1 MKKILVTVLILF
13 TALPAFSAEQVEE
26 IYKDLQNLQQ
36 NFFQSSVVPM
46 VPDVQVKKS
55 ATLDP
60 NDDYYENDRDD
71 AYQVVS
77 EDRFV
82 NHMPLFKK
90 TREAIQKMLK
100 AHGQKVDERE
110 FQREQARLKA
120 EEEKERQAIDSLD
133 IKYLEYAG
141 NSETQVSEK
150 KKTKADKQVQNENN
164 DQNQKV
170 ELVGG
175 VKQHVTEKEMQ
186 LDCDQVIMNEESGDI
201 EAHGNP
207 VLTFPA
213 HNIKLTAD
221 KMTYNRDSN
230 ILKAIDNVVLTKD
243 GVQTFGD
250 YMQVNMNDENIF
262 IDNVKTETLSMKI
275 VAKKAVSDEGQLTL
289 HEGNMHSDNSHRLF
303 LKTEMVGPDFSRM
316 IVPEDERSSLFE
328 SLGREN
334 DSPKLKI
341 VAAEINV
348 KADKEHDVYEIKDAE
363 IYYRDKYLFTWPS
376 FTAYTNK
383 RREYFEANYPELG
396 SQPQMGMFVGPGLV
410 FGGPNGSIVKVMPL
424 VNYYNKLGFGG
435 AVKFKSAFND
445 TQIMYGSAQ
454 NNWIVRGRQELD
466 ENLYL
471 QYGMNSYLDNWFMGS
486 NMGKYNAELVYHKP
500 TTIRNFLYKNA
511 DMKFTQRVAL
521 GYAQDGDWKVK
532 YDRMKSSGVG
542 TIRAKYMAEVDQTL
556 FKRRNV
562 EERKEISLNFL
573 MQGSAAV
580 YGTGDTQFV
589 GRVGPRLHTQYKRWM
604 QDIGYFA
611 TAISDHTPMP
621 VYDMYRYGHSSLYV
635 HEALRVCKYLSV
647 GWAAYANLMNDAP
660 NGRLLQE
667 NAFIV
672 SLGPDDFKVNLGYD
686 FMRESTYFTVM
697 VAFDTKNTDI
707 EFDKMVIKNPE
718 RLGQPKKQE
727 EQSAFQQTATTASAT
742 TGKPVYQYAEVIDI
756 EDPDKESI

>member
-1 MKKILVTVLILF
+1 MKRIFITTLILSI
-13 TALPAFSAEQVEE
+13 ALPVFSAEQVEDM
-26 IYKDLQNLQQ
+26 YKDLQNFQQ

-46 VPDVQVKKS
+46 DPEVKIKKS

-60 NDDYYENDRDD
+60 NDDYYENDRED

-82 NHMPLFKK
+82 EHMPLFKK
-90 TREAIQKMLK
+90 VRERIQKAFV
-100 AHGQKVDERE
+100 AHNKKIEERE
-110 FQREQARLKA
+110 LKREQERLKA
-120 EEEKERQAIDSLD
+120 EEERERKNLESLD
-133 IKYLEYAG
+133 IKYLEYSG
-141 NSETQVSEK
+141 TSEVEVADKKKPAVEEK
-150 KKTKADKQVQNENN
+150 KEA
-164 DQNQKV
+164 V

-175 VKQHVTEKEMQ
+175 VREQVTEKEMQ
-186 LDCDQVIMNEESGDI
+186 LDCDTVVMNEETGDI
-201 EAHGNP
+201 EAIGHP
-207 VLTFPA
+207 VL
-213 HNIKLTAD
+213 KLVKEDITLVAD

-230 ILKAIDNVVLTKD
+230 ILKAIDNVVLTKN

-250 YMQVNMNDENIF
+250 YMQINMNDENIF
-262 IDNVKTETLSMKI
+262 IDNVRTETLLMKI
-275 VAKKAVSDEGQLTL
+275 VANKAVSDEGKLTL
-289 HEGNMHSDNSHRLF
+289 HEGKLHSDHSNRFL
-303 LKTEMVGPDFSRM
+303 LKTEMIGPDFSRM
-316 IVPEDERSSLFE
+316 IVPEDERSSFFGKE
-328 SLGREN
+328 DKNANAKPNFR
-334 DSPKLKI
+334 I

-348 KADKEHDVYEIKDAE
+348 KADKGHDVYEIKDAE
-363 IYYRDKYLFTWPS
+363 IYHKDKYLFTWPS

-396 SQPQMGMFVGPGLV
+396 SQPKMGMFVGPGLV

-511 DMKFTQRVAL
+511 DMKFTQRVAV

-532 YDRMKSSGVG
+532 YERMKSSGVG
-542 TIRAKYMAEVDQTL
+542 TLRAKYMAEIAQTL
-556 FKRRNV
+556 YKKRNV
-562 EERKEISLNFL
+562 EERKEISIDMLL
-573 MQGSAAV
+573 QGSAAV

-589 GRVGPRLHTQYKRWM
+589 GRVGPRIHTHYKRWM

-611 TAISDHTPMP
+611 AAISDHTPMP
-621 VYDMYRYGHSSLYV
+621 VYDLYRYGHSSLYV
-635 HEALRVCKYLSV
+635 NEAIRICKYLSV

-660 NGRLLQE
+660 NGRFLQE

-697 VAFDTKNTDI
+697 IALDTKNTDI

-718 RLGQPKKQE
+718 RLGRTDKE
-727 EQSAFQQTATTASAT
+727 EEKSAFQQTASAT
-742 TGKPVYQYAEVIDI
+742 TEKPVYKYAEVIDI